1 MTHTMNEWWEH
12 REYRGNKKDLLVY
25 PRILKDGDT
34 REVKKAYGMHRILEH
49 GLDTNVRNVGDATPG
64 MLCFSSCGKDVIAL
78 ERVLRRF
85 TCDVAL

>member
-1 MTHTMNEWWEH
+1 MNG
-12 REYRGNKKDLLVY
+12 GNIGNTEVTK
-25 PRILKDGDT
+25 RIFLYILGSSKMVIQVD